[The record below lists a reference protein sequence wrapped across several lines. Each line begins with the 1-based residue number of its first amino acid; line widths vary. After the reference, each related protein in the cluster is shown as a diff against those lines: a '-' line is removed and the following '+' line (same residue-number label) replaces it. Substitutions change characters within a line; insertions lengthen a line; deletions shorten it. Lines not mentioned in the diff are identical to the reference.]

1 MSVCRCGDRT
11 RSAADG
17 SNVTYEAE
25 VAFEDP
31 TRPLQT
37 PTGQYAM
44 LALDQRESLRGM
56 FGPNPSG
63 SYVGDETLRRFK
75 RSAVASL
82 SGHASA
88 VLLDRTLGLS
98 DGAPL
103 GLAPGCGLI
112 VAVDMLDNR
121 PGREIVDV
129 AFDHEVTPDF
139 LASVGASAVKLLVT
153 WRRDGN
159 RRKRAELVTQAISLA
174 GAAGVASLIE
184 GIVRPSGNGQWS
196 DPGERHDAILDCARE
211 LVEFGPDIYK
221 VEVPGYVPG
230 DLSRVEDQSA
240 LMSEIVGGA
249 WVILSNGVAPE
260 AFPEALTAAMRGG
273 ARGFLAGRAIWA
285 NAVEAPDPVVVLE
298 SQSVSRLQGLT
309 DIVNRSA
316 RIND

>member
-1 MSVCRCGDRT
+1 
-11 RSAADG
+11 
-17 SNVTYEAE
+17 VTYEAE
-25 VAFEDP
+25 VVSEDP

-37 PTGQYAM
+37 PTGHYAM

-56 FGPNPSG
+56 FGLGPSG
-63 SYVGDETLRRFK
+63 SYVGDDTLRRFK

-98 DGAPL
+98 DGAPP
-103 GLAPGCGLI
+103 GLAAACGLI
-112 VAVDMLDNR
+112 VAVDMLDNQ
-121 PGREIVDV
+121 PGREIMDV

-139 LASVGASAVKLLVT
+139 LASVRASAVKLLVA
-153 WRRDGN
+153 WRRDGD
-159 RRKRAELVTQAISLA
+159 RRKRAELVTQAIDLA
-174 GAAGVASLIE
+174 RAAGVASLIE
-184 GIVRPSGNGQWS
+184 GIVRPSGDGRWS
-196 DPGERHDAILDCARE
+196 DPAERHEAILDCARE

-240 LMSEIVGGA
+240 LMSEIVGGD

-260 AFPEALTAAMRGG
+260 AFPEALAAAMRGG

-285 NAVEAPDPVVVLE
+285 NAVEAPDPVAVLE

-316 RIND
+316 RVSD